1 MGASCSAGSN
11 RKYLDMNSTG
21 PTPTFT
27 ETQHG
32 YASLIKRL
40 GATTLPWGETLAEAL
55 TVDEVPFWEIFS
67 TELAYRHLTTAVASV
82 GPLAR
87 VKQGLRP
94 YLLRLKHGI
103 KAARARRTADGC
115 SSWPAGKT
123 VLCLGFTERMYRDV
137 LEPVVERVITR
148 NAFSAVVLVESAQS
162 AKRSPS
168 ADACFYQT
176 ASQHWNVHT
185 EDRLRHLKHAL
196 AHVERRFESSKALAG
211 LQAGLDPSLSSA
223 LEQLFH
229 LLFKGYIP
237 LMAPQAVLARHILE
251 KHRPAIVLSPDTAD
265 SRARVYT
272 LLCGK
277 LGIPCLDVQ
286 FGLTGDEA
294 IEWRFFAASRVA
306 VWGDSSKGFLTK
318 HGVAEEKIHVT
329 GSPRHDSLVNPPAAV
344 LDSFRTT
351 FGQTGTRKIV
361 VMASTYTDSAHG
373 DYTDPGI
380 LREMKLAIFRAADC
394 SPGLLLIVKPH
405 PHENVDET
413 LALCGSC
420 QNVVFAEQTSD
431 IRAVIA
437 ACDAFISFG
446 STATI
451 DALIADKLAVCP
463 IFPGWP
469 FSEVFRDSGAVL
481 VPQSAGELMALFKKL
496 ESGDLLKEKAALDG
510 ARSAYLHEISHH
522 PDGQASARIEK
533 LVLEMAGTEK

>member
-1 MGASCSAGSN
+1 
-11 RKYLDMNSTG
+11 MNSKG
-21 PTPTFT
+21 STPTFT
-27 ETQHG
+27 ETQTG
-32 YASLIKRL
+32 YAFLVKRL
-40 GATTLPWGETLAEAL
+40 GATTLPWGKTLSEVL
-55 TVDEVPFWEIFS
+55 TVDDLPFWEIFA

-87 VKQGLRP
+87 TKQGLRP
-94 YLLRLKHGI
+94 YLLRLKHWTR
-103 KAARARRTADGC
+103 AARWRRTSDGC

-137 LEPVVERVITR
+137 LEPVVERVVTR
-148 NAFSAVVLVESAQS
+148 NAFSAVVLAETAQS
-162 AKRSPS
+162 GKRSLS
-168 ADACFYQT
+168 AGVCVYQT
-176 ASQHWNVHT
+176 TSQHWDAHV
-185 EDRLRHLKHAL
+185 EDRLRHLKQAL
-196 AHVERRFESSKALAG
+196 AQVEKQFKSSKALAA
-211 LQAGLDPSLSSA
+211 LQMGLDPSLSSA

-265 SRARVYT
+265 SRARVYS
-272 LLCGK
+272 LLCRQM
-277 LGIPCLDVQ
+277 GIPCLDVQ

-294 IEWRFFAASRVA
+294 IEWRFFAASAVA
-306 VWGDSSKGFLTK
+306 VWGNGPKQFLIN

-329 GSPRHDSLVNPPAAV
+329 GSPRHDSLVSPPAAV
-344 LDSFRTT
+344 FDSFRAT

-361 VMASTYTDSAHG
+361 VLASTYTDSAHG

-380 LREMKLAIFRAADC
+380 LRDMKLAIFRAADC
-394 SPGLLLIVKPH
+394 SSGLLLIVKPH

-413 LALCGSC
+413 RALCGNC

-437 ACDAFISFG
+437 VCDAFISFG

-451 DALIADKLAVCP
+451 DALIADKLTVCP

-469 FSEVFRDSGAVL
+469 FSDVFRDSGAVL
-481 VPQSAGELMALFKKL
+481 VPQSEDELMALFKKL
-496 ESGDLLKEKAALDG
+496 ETGNLLKEKAALGG
-510 ARSAYLHEISHH
+510 ARSAYLQEISHQ
-522 PDGQASARIEK
+522 PDGLASARIEK

>member
-1 MGASCSAGSN
+1 
-11 RKYLDMNSTG
+11 MNSKSSK
-21 PTPTFT
+21 PTFT
-27 ETQHG
+27 ETQND
-32 YASLIKRL
+32 YASLIKSL
-40 GATTLPWGETLAEAL
+40 GATTLPWGKTLSEAL
-55 TVDEVPFWEIFS
+55 TVDDLPFWEIFA

-82 GPLAR
+82 GPVAR
-87 VKQGLRP
+87 AKQGLRP
-94 YLLRLKHGI
+94 YLLRLKHWI
-103 KAARARRTADGC
+103 KAARRRRTADGC
-115 SSWPAGKT
+115 PSWPAGKT

-148 NAFSAVVLVESAQS
+148 NAFSAVVLAEVAQS
-162 AKRSPS
+162 GKRSLS
-168 ADACFYQT
+168 AGVRVYQT
-176 ASQHWNVHT
+176 TSQHWDVHA

-196 AHVERRFESSKALAG
+196 AQVEKRFKSSGALTG
-211 LQAGLDPSLSSA
+211 LQVGLDPCLSSA

-265 SRARVYT
+265 SRARVYA
-272 LLCGK
+272 LLCGQM
-277 LGIPCLDVQ
+277 GIPCLDVQ

-294 IEWRFFAASRVA
+294 IEWRFFAASAVA
-306 VWGDSSKGFLTK
+306 VWGNSPKQFLIN
-318 HGVAEEKIHVT
+318 HGVAEERIHVT

-344 LDSFRTT
+344 LDSFRAT

-361 VMASTYTDSAHG
+361 VLASTYTDSAHG

-413 LALCGSC
+413 RALCGKYK
-420 QNVVFAEQTSD
+420 NVVFAEKTSD

-437 ACDAFISFG
+437 VCDAFISFG

-451 DALIADKLAVCP
+451 DALIADKLTVCP

-469 FSEVFRDSGAVL
+469 FSDVFRDSGAVL
-481 VPQSAGELMALFKKL
+481 VPQSVEELMELFKKL
-496 ESGDLLKEKAALDG
+496 EAGNLLKEKAALGG
-510 ARSAYLHEISHH
+510 ARSAYLQEISHQ
-522 PDGQASARIEK
+522 PDGLASARIEK
-533 LVLEMAGTEK
+533 LVLEMAGIEK